1 MKDADEP
8 VGEGTQGL
16 VVSLAARFE
25 TVVVAPSARGS
36 SQRRI
41 GPQEGGIGQEPVAR
55 HPPTYQHI
63 FARAFGH
70 GRVAAVVLAR
80 FSIEVASRVVA
91 RLPQDPGAEDDTESW
106 QTEKN
111 LGVRVLF
118 NRLPT
123 APPTEQDSGSQFRVN
138 YVKPSGAIGYYYPD
152 WVVVQRIGP
161 AEDNWVV
168 ETKGRVWESTA
179 SKDAAMH
186 HWCKQVAKLTGA
198 RWHYKRIDQEPFKRR
213 RPRSFADLVTVEE

>member
-16 VVSLAARFE
+16 VVSLATRFE

-118 NRLPT
+118 KIGCQLLLPPSRT
-123 APPTEQDSGSQFRVN
+123 ADRSS
-138 YVKPSGAIGYYYPD
+138 
-152 WVVVQRIGP
+152 
-161 AEDNWVV
+161 
-168 ETKGRVWESTA
+168 ESTT
-179 SKDAAMH
+179 SSPAAPS
-186 HWCKQVAKLTGA
+186 ATTTRTG
-198 RWHYKRIDQEPFKRR
+198 
-213 RPRSFADLVTVEE
+213 